1 MKKWLLVTA
10 MLLSLPAAAD
20 DAAEERIAA
29 LEAEVETLRETL
41 VYVLDT
47 LEAIQVEA
55 IARDRDLERLV
66 ALGQLQLQLQMKV
79 QSETVEP
86 PSSESSG
93 GTP

>member
-1 MKKWLLVTA
+1 MMRVALALALLLPTA
-10 MLLSLPAAAD
+10 AVAD
-20 DAAEERIAA
+20 DDVEERIAA

-66 ALGQLQLQLQMKV
+66 ALGLLQLQMKV